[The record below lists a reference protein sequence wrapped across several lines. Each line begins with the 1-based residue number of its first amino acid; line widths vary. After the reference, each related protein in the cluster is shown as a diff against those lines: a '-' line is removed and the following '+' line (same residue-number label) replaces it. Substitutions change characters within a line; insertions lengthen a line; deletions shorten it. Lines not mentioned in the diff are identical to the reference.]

1 MKYTLFS
8 LALITILYLLGA
20 CSASKDSRYETE
32 KKVTDE
38 ETRDTIVSIQED
50 FDISPYLLKMDIEDF
65 STDAEVFSDVW
76 YQYESLQ
83 DDSIFAANRNITGT
97 VDGYRVMVIVTDNME
112 EANSVREDISSQISR
127 KEVYI
132 SFEPPFYKVKVGDF
146 TNIAEANDLKFKL
159 NQLGYTAAKV
169 VQETVNLF
177 NK

>member
-1 MKYTLFS
+1 MKSTVITFVF
-8 LALITILYLLGA
+8 ITILFFLEA
-20 CSASKDSRYETE
+20 CSASKETRYETE
-32 KKVTDE
+32 KKPGDE
-38 ETRDTIVSIQED
+38 EPKDTIVSIRED
-50 FDISPYLLKMDIEDF
+50 FDISPYKLNMDIEDF

-76 YQYESLQ
+76 YQYEYLRE
-83 DDSIFAANRNITGT
+83 DSIYGFDKKIIGT

-169 VQETVNLF
+169 VQETVNIF
-177 NK
+177 EK